1 MDNVKQFIP
10 PANVAE
16 NAQRALKVRA
26 SKPQSQ
32 RGMTLVGL
40 ARANQLAN
48 RRPVSADTIRRMV
61 AYFDRHEVD
70 KDGETW
76 NEKGKGWQAW
86 YGWGGDEGRTWA
98 QQMLRQIEQETKQM
112 DKRLMVE
119 MVDGQFMIY
128 EADNLEDAVVEE
140 NLQDFLD
147 TLSRMF
153 GFSRDE
159 TEQAVDEVVDTIDD
173 SATNPSESGNG
184 NGNGNH
190 GGGGN
195 TASTT
200 DDEKVDLT
208 AEQRDALPDDD
219 FAIPQTRNFP
229 VASPED
235 IADAVSSWGRY
246 EGDVSFETFKRN
258 LIAIARRKG
267 EEFVAM
273 LPQAWKDEMEEA
285 TKAVARAILN
295 RMA

>member
-1 MDNVKQFIP
+1 MNEVKQFTP

-16 NAQRALKVRA
+16 NAQRALDVRA

-86 YGWGGDEGRTWA
+86 NGWGGDEGRTWA
-98 QQMLRQIEQETKQM
+98 QRMLRQIEQETKQM

-159 TEQAVDEVVDTIDD
+159 TEQAVDEVVDVPQDMPMEDEMD
-173 SATNPSESGNG
+173 S
-184 NGNGNH
+184 
-190 GGGGN
+190 
-195 TASTT
+195 
-200 DDEKVDLT
+200 KVELT

-219 FAIPQTRNFP
+219 FAIPSSRNFP

-267 EEFVAM
+267 DEFVAM
-273 LPQAWKDEMEEA
+273 LPQAWKDEMEDA
-285 TKAVARAILN
+285 TKAVARAILK
-295 RMA
+295 RMD

>member
-1 MDNVKQFIP
+1 MNEVKQFTP
-10 PANVAE
+10 PASVAE
-16 NAQRALKVRA
+16 NAQRALEVRA
-26 SKPQSQ
+26 SKPRSQ

-48 RRPVSADTIRRMV
+48 RRPLSADTIRRMV

-76 NEKGKGWQAW
+76 NDKGKGWQAW

-153 GFSRDE
+153 GYSRDE
-159 TEQAVDEVVDTIDD
+159 TEQAVDEVVDAPQDMPMEDEMD
-173 SATNPSESGNG
+173 S
-184 NGNGNH
+184 
-190 GGGGN
+190 
-195 TASTT
+195 
-200 DDEKVDLT
+200 KVELT

-219 FAIPQTRNFP
+219 FAVPQTRNFP
-229 VASPED
+229 VASPQD
-235 IADAVSSWGRY
+235 VADAVASWGRY

-267 EEFVAM
+267 DEFVAM

-285 TKAVARAILN
+285 TKAVARAILK

>member
-16 NAQRALKVRA
+16 NAQRALEVRA

-32 RGMTLVGL
+32 RGMTPVGL

-76 NEKGKGWQAW
+76 NDKGKGWQAW

-128 EADNLEDAVVEE
+128 EADNMEDAVIEE

-153 GFSRDE
+153 GYSREE
-159 TEQAVDEVVDTIDD
+159 TEEAVDEVVDAPQDMPMEDEMD
-173 SATNPSESGNG
+173 S
-184 NGNGNH
+184 
-190 GGGGN
+190 
-195 TASTT
+195 
-200 DDEKVDLT
+200 KVELT

-229 VASPED
+229 VVAPQD
-235 IADAVSSWGRY
+235 IADAVASWGRY

-285 TKAVARAILN
+285 TKAVARAILK